1 MGWTSVWGVQ
11 LSVSL
16 LKGDGGILI
25 CSFFGFFINFDS
37 ILLHKNTY
45 KKRKKELTQYP
56 AILASSHAWL
66 VIIHFYTSQGY

>member
-16 LKGDGGILI
+16 LKGDGGILVY
-25 CSFFGFFINFDS
+25 SFFGFFINFDS
-37 ILLHKNTY
+37 ILLHKNTC

-56 AILASSHAWL
+56 AILASSHASL